1 MTPAPLYTVENCG
14 AAYQLRWSLA
24 LFPSLPLPPSNQW
37 LNDLK
42 AVTVRDNVRILDHH
56 ALPNGTV
63 QFLLSTQPAV
73 VPPAIVKSIKGRLQT
88 VLRPLAAVGFRRNF
102 RLTSVGEVSVQVVEN
117 YVAQQLEHHPLAS
130 HRDPQLLERFLLTF
144 DNVDLTEPQNS
155 SHGQYVLALHI
166 VLVHGSRWRTAEPA
180 FLEKTRDAILT
191 AAAKKQHRISRL
203 SLLPDHVHFTL
214 KIRYEVS
221 PAEVA
226 LSYMNNIAFR
236 HGMLNLWMPSY
247 YAGTIGPYDMNT
259 IRRNL

>member
-1 MTPAPLYTVENCG
+1 MIPEPLYTLDNCA

-24 LFPSLPLPPSNQW
+24 LFPSLPLPPSDQW
-37 LNDLK
+37 LNELK
-42 AVTVRDNVRILDHH
+42 AATGRDHIRILEQHL
-56 ALPNGTV
+56 LPNWTV
-63 QFLLSTQPAV
+63 QFLLSTQPTVA
-73 VPPAIVKSIKGRLQT
+73 PPAIVKSIKGRLQT

-102 RLTSVGEVSVQVVEN
+102 RLTSVGEASVKVVEN

-130 HRDPQLLERFLLTF
+130 HRSQQLLQRFSLTF
-144 DNVDLTEPQNS
+144 NDVDLTEPLNS
-155 SHGQYVLALHI
+155 SHGQYVLALHT

-191 AAAKKQHRISRL
+191 AAAKKQHRILRL

-214 KIRYEVS
+214 KLRYEVS

-226 LSYMNNIAFR
+226 LSYMNNIAFK

-247 YAGTIGPYDMNT
+247 FVGTIGPYDLNAV
-259 IRRNL
+259 RRMK

>member
-1 MTPAPLYTVENCG
+1 MIPEPLYTPDNCA
-14 AAYQLRWSLA
+14 AAYELRWSLA
-24 LFPSLPLPPSNQW
+24 LFPSLPLPPSDQW
-37 LNDLK
+37 LNELK
-42 AVTVRDNVRILDHH
+42 AATERDHIRILEQHL
-56 ALPNGTV
+56 LPNGTV

-73 VPPAIVKSIKGRLQT
+73 APPAIVKSIKGRLQT

-102 RLTSVGEVSVQVVEN
+102 RLTSVGEASVKVVEN
-117 YVAQQLEHHPLAS
+117 YVAQQLEHHLLAS
-130 HRDPQLLERFLLTF
+130 HRSQQLLQRFSLTF
-144 DNVDLTEPQNS
+144 NDVDLTEPLNS
-155 SHGQYVLALHI
+155 SHGQYALALHI

-191 AAAKKQHRISRL
+191 AAAKKQNRISRL

-226 LSYMNNIAFR
+226 LSYMNNISFE

-247 YAGTIGPYDMNT
+247 YAGTIGPYDMNAV
-259 IRRNL
+259 RRNL